1 MDGVLEYCGYLA
13 GEWKEESK
21 SIPSN
26 PVGDASQR
34 FSQHNY
40 EGSQLYVNPF
50 RRNELA
56 VYNLSVSTS
65 QFLFQDGGPRLIHT
79 GHQPRTSRA
88 TSLFLP
94 LTNMQTRSLAGLIG
108 RLYLPTS
115 LKNCPCYV
123 TSVRPHANGIAEHS
137 NASMAYSVGKGL

>member
-1 MDGVLEYCGYLA
+1 MQAVGELLSKENKLGEMTPRDTLMYGTLSGIEQSMDGVLEYCGYLA

-94 LTNMQTRSLAGLIG
+94 LTNMQTRSLAGVCGTL
-108 RLYLPTS
+108 
-115 LKNCPCYV
+115 
-123 TSVRPHANGIAEHS
+123 
-137 NASMAYSVGKGL
+137 